1 MKIDRLTLTATFGL
15 MLLLAQ
21 GAAAQADP
29 VVCVGD
35 VLQVSV
41 FESSAAGVPAGNFVT
56 LPSQKVEPTGTILLP
71 FAGRINAAGRS
82 IAQIERD
89 IETQLATRAVEP
101 RIQVAVVEHNA
112 TSRCL
117 PPK

>member
-21 GAAAQADP
+21 GAAAQANP

-56 LPSQKVEPTGTILLP
+56 LPTRKVEPTGTISVP
-71 FAGRINAAGRS
+71 FAGDINAAGRS

-101 RIQVAVVEHNA
+101 QILVTLVERHA
-112 TSRCL
+112 SGRCL
-117 PPK
+117 KP